1 MRKML
6 RVMAEIVRRVTA
18 PGAALNAM
26 GELDRAATAASEVDA
41 QLRRVVTATS
51 ASAPHAA

>member
-1 MRKML
+1 VRKML